1 MLARNLK
8 RILEERN
15 MSIAEL
21 AKKTGVP
28 KTNIGSWLSGSSP
41 KIEQLYKVTQ
51 YLGVSVESLAF
62 GKSTEDSIKDLTDQI
77 EIHSGLYEIS
87 IKRIT
92 NKSKKD

>member
-1 MLARNLK
+1 MLAKNLK

-41 KIEQLYKVTQ
+41 KIEQLFKVAQ
-51 YLGVSVESLAF
+51 FLGMSIEALAF
-62 GKSTEDSIKDLTDQI
+62 DKKNDETLNNLIDKLEV
-77 EIHSGLYEIS
+77 HSGLYEIS
-87 IKRIT
+87 IKKVT
-92 NKSKKD
+92 TKK

>member
-1 MLARNLK
+1 MLAKNLK

-41 KIEQLYKVTQ
+41 KIEQLFKVAQ
-51 YLGVSVESLAF
+51 YFGVSIEALAF
-62 GKSTEDSIKDLTDQI
+62 DRKKEDTLNELIDKLEVHT
-77 EIHSGLYEIS
+77 GLYEIS
-87 IKRIT
+87 IKKVT
-92 NKSKKD
+92 TKK

>member
-1 MLARNLK
+1 MLAKNLK

-21 AKKTGVP
+21 AKRTGVP

-41 KIEQLYKVTQ
+41 KIEQLFKVSQ
-51 YLGVSVESLAF
+51 FLGMSIEALAF
-62 GKSTEDSIKDLTDQI
+62 DKKNEDTLNELINKL

-87 IKRIT
+87 IKKVT
-92 NKSKKD
+92 TKK